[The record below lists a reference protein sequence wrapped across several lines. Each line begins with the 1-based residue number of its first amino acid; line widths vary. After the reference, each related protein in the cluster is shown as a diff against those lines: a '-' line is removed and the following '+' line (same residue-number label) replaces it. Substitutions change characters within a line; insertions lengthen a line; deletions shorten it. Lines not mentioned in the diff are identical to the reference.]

1 MNAQV
6 PTEDFENRIS
16 KEFTCSQKI
25 NELLSEISDGL
36 TNEKIAAIDAAVARR
51 RSKSIPA
58 TNSDLDDDHRQ
69 TSESITRVCLVTE
82 EIANIGPSGGIGAA
96 FAELAKLL
104 SKDSAFQATIL
115 YTNFYAA
122 RSEDVKTKL
131 AQFADTTGCNVE
143 VLAPDEYVNPDFQPQ
158 HISYAAMRWL
168 QSSATRSRGGHWDY
182 VHFHDYKGI
191 GYFSAVRNRQRPN
204 SIAHKIVVQA
214 HGPSRWAVEANG
226 KFFSSEEQLIVDFME
241 RRSLELCDQVVS
253 PSQYLIDWLN
263 NKGWPLA
270 RERHNPAIVLQNL
283 RALVSQEHTN
293 NNHNLSPYAPRCVK
307 EVIYF
312 GRHEGRKG
320 LKTFLSAIAILD
332 KCKQPQPLNITIL
345 GGLGDIG
352 ETPSLIFLERAS
364 RTWTNIRLKLLTDF
378 NRDDALRYLSKEKT
392 TKLVCICSDYEN
404 SPYTVVEAAQSG
416 CMLIMSAAGGGKEL
430 VENNGFAGCIQ
441 MTGAGLADSIKDAI
455 EHPDKYAPQLSKTD
469 TQLKDNWLNFH
480 RQVKEQNRE
489 RERNNHLL
497 VGPQLRDIP
506 LVSFII
512 THFDRPLKLLEAVRS
527 VLLQTYPKIEIIV
540 VDDGTPDD
548 AALDQL
554 KTVVEPL
561 LKLSQGR
568 LIYRKNGYLGAARN
582 TGLEHA
588 RGEYI
593 IFMDDDDIA
602 MPTLTSRLVEGV
614 LNNPSDALIPL
625 NTYMPLTHRDAIRN
639 NRFNDLPLPS
649 YIPIGSIASLTP
661 LHNHLGACTSLIRVS
676 ALRAIGGYT
685 EQRDVGHEDY
695 EAYVRLYKAGYT
707 VEILPEVLYLYE
719 TQRPSM
725 LSNTTLWRNF
735 RRSIEAH
742 GFTQEIEDLLLCIK
756 GKTIDEMRSSRIRW
770 IHNDPSLDELFGVWP
785 SRLESLNWMVNRL
798 EQRDPDS
805 ELLKGILRG
814 LNKNSD

>member
-1 MNAQV
+1 MHRQAQA
-6 PTEDFENRIS
+6 EDFENRIS
-16 KEFTCSQKI
+16 NEFTCSRKI
-25 NELLSEISDGL
+25 NELLCKLSNGL
-36 TNEKIAAIDAAVARR
+36 INERIAAIDAAVARR
-51 RSKSIPA
+51 RSKSTPS
-58 TNSDLDDDHRQ
+58 TDSDHDDDHSQ
-69 TSESITRVCLVTE
+69 NSESITKVCLVTE
-82 EIANIGPSGGIGAA
+82 ELANIGPSGGIGAA
-96 FAELAKLL
+96 FAELATLL
-104 SKDSAFQATIL
+104 SKETAFQPTIL

-122 RSEDVKTKL
+122 RSEDVKIQL
-131 AQFADTTGCNVE
+131 AQFAERTGCNVE
-143 VLAPDEYVNPDFQPQ
+143 ILAPGDYVNPDFQPQ

-168 QSSATRSRGGHWDY
+168 QSSATRSSGGCWDY

-191 GYFSAVRNRQRPN
+191 GYFSAARNRQRPN
-204 SIAHKIVVQA
+204 SIARKIVVQA

-263 NKGWPLA
+263 NKGWQLA
-270 RERHNPAIVLQNL
+270 RERHNPAIILQNL
-283 RALVSQEHTN
+283 RALIPQKPAIN
-293 NNHNLSPYAPRCVK
+293 AQNLSLCRPRCVK
-307 EVIYF
+307 EIIYF
-312 GRHEGRKG
+312 GRHEARKG

-332 KCKQPQPLNITIL
+332 KCKLPQPLNVTIL

-352 ETPSLIFLERAS
+352 ETPSLVFLERAAK
-364 RTWTNIRLKLLTDF
+364 TWTNIRLKLLTDF
-378 NRDDALRYLSKEKT
+378 NRDDALQYLSEEET

-430 VENNGFAGCIQ
+430 VESDGFAGCIQ
-441 MTGAGLADSIKDAI
+441 MTGPSLADSIKDAI
-455 EHPDKYAPQLSKTD
+455 ENPDKYAPHPSKTD
-469 TQLKDNWLNFH
+469 AQLKDNWLNFH
-480 RQVKEQNRE
+480 QQGKEQNRE
-489 RERNNHLL
+489 RERNKHLL
-497 VGPQLRDIP
+497 LGHQLRDAP

-512 THFDRPLKLLEAVRS
+512 THFNRPLKLLEAVRS
-527 VLLQTYPKIEIIV
+527 VLIQTYPKIEIIV

-561 LKLSQGR
+561 LKLSRGR
-568 LIYRKNGYLGAARN
+568 LIYRQNGYLGAARN

-588 RGEYI
+588 KGEYI

-602 MPTLTSRLVEGV
+602 MPTLTSCLVEGI
-614 LNNPSDALIPL
+614 LNNPSDVLIPL
-625 NTYMPLTHRDAIRN
+625 NAYMPLAQRDAIRG
-639 NRFNDLPLPS
+639 NRFNALLLPS

-661 LHNHLGACTSLIRVS
+661 LHNLIGACTSLIRVS

-742 GFTQEIEDLLLCIK
+742 GLPQEIEDLLLCIK

-770 IHNDPSLDELFGVWP
+770 IHNDPSLDELFRVWP
-785 SRLESLNWMVNRL
+785 SRLESLNWMIKRL
-798 EQRDPDS
+798 EKSNPDS

-814 LNKNSD
+814 LDNNHD